1 MSDSLPLLYLTDAE
15 DRVQAVQIP
24 WDLWQK
30 IEPWPAPCCGPFLP
44 RPPLNL

>member
-30 IEPWPAPCCGPFLP
+30 IEPLARPVLRAVSD